1 MNMLTIS
8 LLLNILVLIPI
19 CYLMLT
25 NNFRIVETLGEFNPA
40 RAILL
45 AMYTTILAASI
56 FLLIYPD
63 TKFAIALLL
72 VQILYKLLT
81 PFTVKTLKHPFVISN
96 VLIAV
101 VHIWTVYS
109 LR

>member
-1 MNMLTIS
+1 MLTLS

-25 NNFRIVETLGEFNPA
+25 NNVRIVETLGEFNPA
-40 RAILL
+40 RGILL
-45 AMYTTILAASI
+45 AIYTTIVAASI

-72 VQILYKLLT
+72 VQIVYKLLT
-81 PFTVKTLKHPFVISN
+81 PLTVKTLKHPFVISN

-101 VHIWTVYS
+101 VHIWTVY
-109 LR
+109 RIE

>member
-1 MNMLTIS
+1 MKMLTIS

-19 CYLMLT
+19 CFLMLT
-25 NNFRIVETLGEFNPA
+25 NNVRMVKTLGEFNPA
-40 RAILL
+40 RGILL
-45 AMYTTILAASI
+45 AIYTTILAASI
-56 FLLIYPD
+56 YLLIYPD

-72 VQILYKLLT
+72 VQIVYKLLT

-101 VHIWTVYS
+101 LHIWTVYT
-109 LR
+109 LQ

>member
-1 MNMLTIS
+1 MLTLS

-25 NNFRIVETLGEFNPA
+25 NNVRIVETLGEFNPA
-40 RAILL
+40 RGILL
-45 AMYTTILAASI
+45 AIYTTIVAASI

-72 VQILYKLLT
+72 VQIVYKLLT

-101 VHIWTVYS
+101 VHIWTVY
-109 LR
+109 RIE

>member
-40 RAILL
+40 RGILL
-45 AMYTTILAASI
+45 AIYITILAASTY
-56 FLLIYPD
+56 LLIYPD

-72 VQILYKLLT
+72 VQIVYKLLT

-96 VLIAV
+96 ELIAV

-109 LR
+109 L

>member
-1 MNMLTIS
+1 MLTIS

-25 NNFRIVETLGEFNPA
+25 NNVRIVETLGEFNPA
-40 RAILL
+40 RGILL
-45 AMYTTILAASI
+45 AIYSTIVAASI

-72 VQILYKLLT
+72 VQIVYKLLT
-81 PFTVKTLKHPFVISN
+81 PLTVKTLKHPFVISN

-101 VHIWTVYS
+101 VHIWTVY
-109 LR
+109 RIE

>member
-1 MNMLTIS
+1 
-8 LLLNILVLIPI
+8 
-19 CYLMLT
+19 
-25 NNFRIVETLGEFNPA
+25 LGEFNPA
-40 RAILL
+40 RGILL
-45 AMYTTILAASI
+45 AIYITILAASTY
-56 FLLIYPD
+56 LLIYPD

-72 VQILYKLLT
+72 VQIVYKLLT

-109 LR
+109 L